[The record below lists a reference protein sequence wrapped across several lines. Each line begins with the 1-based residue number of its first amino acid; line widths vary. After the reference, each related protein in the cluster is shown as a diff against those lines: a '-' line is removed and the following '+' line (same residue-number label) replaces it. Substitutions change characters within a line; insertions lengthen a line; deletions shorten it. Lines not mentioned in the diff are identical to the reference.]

1 MPALPKLQRP
11 GNCYRWQIPGSP
23 IQLFLLDRLQVC
35 RQVVYPHLLLRRVM
49 LAHGEEYGTPHRHF
63 LVAMR
68 GREVVALNDGRDM
81 RIREFSA
88 VLHRENCQ
96 VGWLRL
102 QSRSRGAV
110 SPTVLP
116 MTRRTVRD
124 VHVFAGGRAGV
135 GRRTFLIWD
144 LAGCEVP
151 VGFALELV
159 CAGSEIESA
168 SNKPIA
174 RHTIREHITTCFP
187 LV

>member
-1 MPALPKLQRP
+1 MPALPRVQRP

-49 LAHGEEYGTPHRHF
+49 SAHGEEYGTPHRHF

-135 GRRTFLIWD
+135 GRRDFLD
-144 LAGCEVP
+144 LGLGRLRSPGWV
-151 VGFALELV
+151 LSLIHI
-159 CAGSEIESA
+159 SEPTRRT
-168 SNKPIA
+168 PISYA
-174 RHTIREHITTCFP
+174 VFCLT
-187 LV
+187 